1 MTAVPRTVAGGL
13 GVAKGRDHY
22 LYYNGHGDLAAEAD
36 ASGNR
41 TALHTYDPFGAPL
54 DTQPADQTVHRF
66 TGAFAKQYDTATS
79 LILMGA
85 RPYDPALGRFLAVD
99 PIDGGS
105 LNNYDYAG
113 QDPINGYDLNG
124 TMASADSVTAGIVP
138 TRDLIVAIALN
149 AAAAG
154 TIEYTEGPGRMSGVT
169 GHVKAPHLPPAADC
183 SGFATWVY
191 YAAGMADPNGAGYNG
206 TGYTGTLWSHGSG
219 GGKGPKPGD
228 LVFFGNPKSSSGHV
242 AIYIGGGMVVS
253 QGGPGEGPKIYSMS
267 AEASYGG
274 RGYTGYR
281 SYF

>member
-1 MTAVPRTVAGGL
+1 MDWRRAGRVFGLVVRSPNHQGTRRSQGVVTAVPRTVAGGL

-113 QDPINGYDLNG
+113 QDPINGYDLDG
-124 TMASADSVTAGIVP
+124 LMKKSGDG
-138 TRDLIVAIALN
+138 D
-149 AAAAG
+149 G
-154 TIEYTEGPGRMSGVT
+154 GEG
-169 GHVKAPHLPPAADC
+169 AADVPDE
-183 SGFATWVY
+183 SG
-191 YAAGMADPNGAGYNG
+191 
-206 TGYTGTLWSHGSG
+206 SRSGSNE
-219 GGKGPKPGD
+219 PGD
-228 LVFFGNPKSSSGHV
+228 DNVDDDSDSDP
-242 AIYIGGGMVVS
+242 AS
-253 QGGPGEGPKIYSMS
+253 QKIPGLGYSID
-267 AEASYGG
+267 
-274 RGYTGYR
+274 
-281 SYF
+281 